1 MTFYPPHSQI
11 KEMIG
16 IARGILEAFL
26 LNTKTKVITN
36 EVLCTFMCEFA
47 AMMNCRPIC
56 PILINPEGPS
66 LLLHVTQKDFIAY
79 LMRVDFHYFEDM
91 CMLQWKHILETM
103 GKRVL
108 SKLTSAS

>member
-1 MTFYPPHSQI
+1 
-11 KEMIG
+11 MIG
-16 IARGILEAFL
+16 IARGILDAFL

-36 EVLCTFMCEFA
+36 EVLCTFMCKVA

-91 CMLQWKHILETM
+91 CMLQWKHILEAM
-103 GKRVL
+103 AKRVL
-108 SKLTSAS
+108 SKLTSASLMAEQRT